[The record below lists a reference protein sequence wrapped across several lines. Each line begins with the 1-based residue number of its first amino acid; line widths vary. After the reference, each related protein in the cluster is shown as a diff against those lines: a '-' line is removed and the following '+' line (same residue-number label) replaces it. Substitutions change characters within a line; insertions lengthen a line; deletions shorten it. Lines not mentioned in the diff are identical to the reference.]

1 MIRDSEE
8 GDTMSNVSEAA
19 SEVMWHLVTHSAHG
33 YSQPNRHG
41 TGGPN
46 TGDYSAPGGEVI
58 DVPNWGKVRIHSGDY
73 DCSEAAIDC
82 YGFLGIPVGGA
93 TYTGNERQ
101 GLTSTWLFTAYPAGS
116 VTPKDGD
123 ILLRDGHTEMVIN
136 GGRWQAGFRR
146 SENHSITGRTGDQ
159 DGGESTY
166 SPLDMSRWTWIIRYT
181 GPDKTGPA
189 QAEPAPKPATQ
200 PKPADTAEKVEAI
213 MASTAA
219 LITPTHDGK
228 PLGYVAFW
236 DGHELRGLDNAD
248 QVPAIQKV
256 YAQMGQTVPSFTMDD
271 NWFYRFATAV
281 SCNDSAIMAKVR
293 EFFPNEG
300 R

>member
-1 MIRDSEE
+1 
-8 GDTMSNVSEAA
+8 MSNVSEAA

-41 TGGPN
+41 TGGPS
-46 TGDYSAPGGEVI
+46 TADYDAPGGEVI

-101 GLTSTWLFTAYPAGS
+101 GLTSTGLFTAYRAGS

-123 ILLRDGHTEMVIN
+123 ILLREGHTEMVIN
-136 GGRWQAGFRR
+136 NGHWQAGFRR

-159 DGGESTY
+159 DGHESTY
-166 SPLDMSRWTWIIRYT
+166 SPLDMGAWTWVIRYT
-181 GPDKTGPA
+181 GPDRQGPA
-189 QAEPAPKPATQ
+189 QAAGTASRPAPAQ
-200 PKPADTAEKVEAI
+200 AKPADTAEKVEAI

-228 PLGYVAFW
+228 PLGYVAW
-236 DGHELRGLDNAD
+236 YDGHALRGLDNGD
-248 QVPAIQKV
+248 QPTAIQRV
-256 YAQMGQTVPSFTMDD
+256 YEKMGQQVPSFYMED
-271 NWFYRFATAV
+271 NWFYRFASAV
-281 SCNDSAIMAKVR
+281 GCTDAAIVAKVR
-293 EFFPNEG
+293 EFFPGEG